1 MLMYIHTLYISTIL
15 CMHCIYIYIILYKP
29 CVHVYIYIYIKNMVY
44 TLYADKNTYIMFIYF
59 LSFVFQSLHCAWHT
73 EGIKEYVLRVAS

>member
-1 MLMYIHTLYISTIL
+1 ML
-15 CMHCIYIYIILYKP
+15 
-29 CVHVYIYIYIKNMVY
+29 YIYIKNMVY